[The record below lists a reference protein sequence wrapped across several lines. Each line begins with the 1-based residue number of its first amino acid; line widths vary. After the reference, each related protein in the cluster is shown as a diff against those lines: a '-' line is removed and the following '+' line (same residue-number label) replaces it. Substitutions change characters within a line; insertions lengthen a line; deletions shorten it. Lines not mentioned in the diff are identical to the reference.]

1 MSVTFQEIT
10 NSKLNYILETL
21 IFYFSKTK
29 LQSYIESIIFVKQE
43 DIELTHTKDFQF
55 VEKKVTY

>member
-29 LQSYIESIIFVKQE
+29 LQHYIETFIFVKQE

-55 VEKKVTY
+55 VEK